1 MQLEDSVTVLK
12 RRAGEACAGMAG
24 AIALGERGESDRAAP
39 VPVRP
44 ARTAGAGA
52 LATLRSNYDLQQ
64 GAVRDSY
71 GEQLEKLRDT
81 QNAQARHKNEV
92 ELIRSIASSSVEDL
106 ERKFL
111 EHESVASAAQI
122 KCKECRRN
130 LQQK

>member
-1 MQLEDSVTVLK
+1 MLAHWLGS
-12 RRAGEACAGMAG
+12 RRVG
-24 AIALGERGESDRAAP
+24 AALPALSFGAAP
-39 VPVRP
+39 VPVRS

-52 LATLRSNYDLQQ
+52 LATLRSNYNLQQ

-92 ELIRSIASSSVEDL
+92 ELVRSIASSSVEDL

-111 EHESVASAAQI
+111 EHGSVASAAQI
-122 KCKECRRN
+122 KYKKCRRN